1 MNLDD
6 IKKLIAAIENSKLV
20 KLTVKKDGEEVC
32 LEKERNPFGGA
43 PSITTCQ
50 AVPTQIIKN
59 TPVIEE
65 VNQEH
70 SYIRSPLVG
79 TFYIAPSPDSPPFV
93 KIGDIVTDNTIVC
106 IVEAMKVMNEVKA
119 GVRGKV
125 TKILI
130 DNGQPVEFGTKL
142 FVIE

>member
-32 LEKERNPFGGA
+32 LEKERNPFGGG

-50 AVPTQIIKN
+50 AVPTPIIKN
-59 TPVIEE
+59 NPVIEE
-65 VNQEH
+65 AHQEH
-70 SYIRSPLVG
+70 SYIRAPLVG
-79 TFYIAPSPDSPPFV
+79 TFYVAPSPESPPFIKV
-93 KIGDIVTDNTIVC
+93 GDMVIDNTIVC
-106 IVEAMKVMNEVKA
+106 IVEAMKVLNEVKA
-119 GVRGKV
+119 GMSGRV

-130 DNGQPVEFGTKL
+130 ENGQPVEFGTKL
-142 FVIE
+142 FAIE